1 MASATAE
8 CRASLHLSRRGKRLS
23 GQESYGSDHNP
34 ALATTRTHGAK
45 LSWPE
50 AVGRPSVC
58 HIAGMSKI
66 PWTLLSSSYWQELD
80 QGRLRTLL

>member
-1 MASATAE
+1 MASAAAG
-8 CRASLHLSRRGKRLS
+8 CRASLHLSRRGKRLR
-23 GQESYGSDHNP
+23 GQESYGCEHKP
-34 ALATTRTHGAK
+34 AFAATRTRGKK

-50 AVGRPSVC
+50 ADGRPSVC

-66 PWTLLSSSYWQELD
+66 PWTLLSSSGWQELD